1 MRITHTINQFMLF
14 AIFALLISPV
24 MSQESQKNSEESQPQ
39 SNWETHVGIGLG
51 IGANGLPSQIS
62 NSLAQ
67 KEGFISKVGSMKG
80 LPLGVNIMGGFGY
93 RFKGTNH
100 SLGFEFSLGFNNDGG
115 SARVTLG
122 DNPSDIPGYVFDGT
136 AASVDPIGIPGG
148 AVGTMFVPGILAIY
162 PGLSTINTMKGQ
174 YLDPKFRV
182 YYRYRKPTWN
192 IQTGLG
198 LGFMIPLNYFA
209 YPSKKKSDYILADR
223 PDIQGLFDAGWT
235 MPYTQGAIT
244 STRIPFPLKMRDG
257 TVMMRAFQPL
267 LDIHIRASYRNYYL
281 DLTYATEFR
290 YIHHLKIG
298 LGVQFM

>member
-1 MRITHTINQFMLF
+1 MLNPIM
-14 AIFALLISPV
+14 A
-24 MSQESQKNSEESQPQ
+24 QESDNSANDDTTTN
-39 SNWETHVGIGLG
+39 NWESHVAIGLG

-80 LPLGVNIMGGFGY
+80 LPLGVNFMGGFGY
-93 RFKGTNH
+93 RINGSSH
-100 SLGFEFSLGFNNDGG
+100 SVGFEFSLGFNNDGG

-122 DNPSDIPGYVFDGT
+122 DNPSNIPGYVFDGT
-136 AASVDPIGIPGG
+136 AASVDPIGVTGG
-148 AVGTMFVPGILAIY
+148 AVGTMFVPGILEIY
-162 PGLSTINTMKGQ
+162 PGLSTVNTMKGQ

-182 YYRYRKPTWN
+182 YYRYRKATWN

-198 LGFMIPLNYFA
+198 LGLMIPLNYFA
-209 YPSKKKSDYILADR
+209 FPSKKKSDYVLADR
-223 PDIQGLFDAGWT
+223 PYIEELFNTGWK

-257 TVMMRAFQPL
+257 TVMMRSFQPL
-267 LDIHIRASYRNYYL
+267 LDIHIRASYQNYYI
-281 DLTYATEFR
+281 DVTYATEFR